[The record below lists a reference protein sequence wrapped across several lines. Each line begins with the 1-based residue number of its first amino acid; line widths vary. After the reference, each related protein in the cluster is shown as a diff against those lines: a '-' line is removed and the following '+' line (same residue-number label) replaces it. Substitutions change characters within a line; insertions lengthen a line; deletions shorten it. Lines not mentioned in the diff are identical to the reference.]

1 MDGKE
6 LLLAIGDIDST
17 LIAEA
22 AQKKAFQHRAHS
34 AKWIALAAGLTVV
47 IAAAASLPAL
57 LRPPVE
63 QEPESGIVPAA
74 EGTSVSNESSVAEST
89 EADLPAGAAPQDSG
103 ASAPVRISR
112 TDLHL
117 NSVSDFTACML
128 YYPPEKYDEIHWNS
142 DDINHYFGRDLTPA
156 YLPEGIGSPS
166 GNGSATIYRQ
176 KSDGAI
182 AYDTVRE
189 VYGQTGVEY
198 TDSGEA
204 ILAEGLMITASRL
217 GIMTDCIYV
226 LPGEDGIRTSDIA
239 GTAVT
244 IGYREMTYGP
254 YDPETHAPSGT
265 YPLYVFR
272 FTLDG
277 VEYDITTH
285 NLPLDEGV
293 KITASFITGS
303 AEIEIIE

>member
-6 LLLAIGDIDST
+6 LLLAMGNIDST

-22 AQKKAFQHRAHS
+22 TQKKTLRHRTHPAQ
-34 AKWIALAAGLTVV
+34 WIALAAGLTVV

-63 QEPESGIVPAA
+63 PETPQGI
-74 EGTSVSNESSVAEST
+74 
-89 EADLPAGAAPQDSG
+89 L
-103 ASAPVRISR
+103 SAPNATAEREPNTSAETQPTYEAALGTAGVSAAVQINRSELR
-112 TDLHL
+112 L
-117 NSVSDFTACML
+117 NDVADTTACML
-128 YYPPEKYDEIHWNS
+128 YYSPELYDEIHWNS
-142 DDINHYFGRDLTPA
+142 ADIRSYFGRDLTPA
-156 YLPEGIGSPS
+156 YLPKGITPQS
-166 GNGSATIYRQ
+166 GDNAATIYRQ

-182 AYDTVRE
+182 VYDTVSNI
-189 VYGQTGVEY
+189 YGQTNVEY

-204 ILAEGLMITASRL
+204 ILPKGFMITASRL
-217 GIMTDCIYV
+217 GIMTDYIYV
-226 LPGEDGIRTSDIA
+226 LPGEDEIRTSDIA

-265 YPLYVFR
+265 YSLYVFQ
-272 FTLDG
+272 FTLNG

-285 NLPLDEGV
+285 NLPFDEGV

-303 AEIEIIE
+303 AEIEIIG

>member
-1 MDGKE
+1 MDGGE
-6 LLLAIGDIDST
+6 MLLALGCIDDT

-22 AQKKAFQHRAHS
+22 AQKKALKGRTHPAR
-34 AKWIALAAGLTVV
+34 WIALAASMIVV
-47 IAAAASLPAL
+47 LAAAASLPAL

-63 QEPESGIVPAA
+63 QETESGMLPAA
-74 EGTSVSNESSVAEST
+74 EDTSVSNESAVAESS
-89 EADLPAGAAPQDSG
+89 EADLPAGAVPQDSG
-103 ASAPVRISR
+103 ASAPVRIGR

-128 YYPPEKYDEIHWNS
+128 YYPPEKYDEILWGS
-142 DDINHYFGRDLTPA
+142 GDIISYFGRDLTPA
-156 YLPEGIGSPS
+156 YLPDGIIPAEG
-166 GNGSATIYRQ
+166 NDTATVYRQ
-176 KSDGAI
+176 KSDGAL
-182 AYDTVRE
+182 AYDTVSE
-189 VYGQTGVEY
+189 VYGQTNVEY
-198 TDSGEA
+198 MDSGEVF
-204 ILAEGLMITASRL
+204 LPEGFMITASRL

-226 LPGEDGIRTSDIA
+226 LPGEDEIRTSDIA
-239 GTAVT
+239 GTTVT

-272 FTLDG
+272 FTLNG

-285 NLPLDEGV
+285 NLSLDEGV

-303 AEIEIIE
+303 AKIEIVD